1 MIRRGVVAVAVVCAA
16 RCGAQVV
23 PVPTTAPAAVV
34 DTALKRCIGQ
44 RITRISIEPIG
55 PEFGGQ
61 SASSHLI
68 TGLVRKFHVDTRAR
82 VIREF
87 VLLKEGDICTEDKR
101 RETERVLRAQW
112 FLQDARVLVYPDKD
126 GVQLIVTT
134 VDEVAMIASA
144 ATRGTTITSASLGS
158 ANLMGR
164 GLLVEA
170 GWRDNRTLRDGRSFR
185 MRSALTF
192 GRPIQSSL
200 TWNRYGLGS
209 HFDTELR
216 YPFITD
222 FQRFGFRGVIGK
234 DDDYVR
240 FLRSTGDLPYQRVSR
255 SFGSLGGV
263 ARIGHPGALLLAGAS
278 LSYDGEDIGSA
289 VTLTDSGAFPF
300 TATLPVLPAPPQSA
314 TRANILIGGR
324 AMRFL
329 PVEGFDALTGV
340 QDLRIGVQFGGQFGR
355 PLHLDGLSTEDFFV
369 SGDIYAGWGTQHV
382 FTGTEWVFSGRKA
395 ASGWDGRLIS
405 GRTSI
410 YLKPVKKATT
420 IGSVEFTGGKDVR
433 VPFQVPLGA
442 STQGLRGFYDS
453 YDAGGSRVVL
463 RAEQRQAIGR
473 PWGFADVGAVVFT
486 EAGRVWAGRVPYGVT
501 TPWRGSVGTGLLLSI
516 PPRSRRLYRVDLVY
530 ALNPDLRSHRW
541 DVRMTSGNF
550 TRIFWQDPDESRR
563 ARERSLIS
571 NLFSF

>member
-1 MIRRGVVAVAVVCAA
+1 MIRRVLLAAATMCAV
-16 RCGAQVV
+16 RGGAQVV
-23 PVPTTAPAAVV
+23 PVPTSAPTVAV

-44 RITRISIEPIG
+44 RVTRISIEPIG

-61 SASSHLI
+61 SASSHLV

-144 ATRGTTITSASLGS
+144 GARGTKLTSASFGS
-158 ANLMGR
+158 SNLMGR

-170 GWRDNRTLRDGRSFR
+170 GWRDNRSLRDGRSFR
-185 MRSALTF
+185 IRSALTF

-200 TWNRYGLGS
+200 TWNRYGLGG
-209 HFDTELR
+209 HFDAELR

-222 FQRFGFRGVIGK
+222 FQRFGFRSLIGRE
-234 DDDYVR
+234 DDYVR
-240 FLRSTGDLPYQRVSR
+240 FLRSSGDLPYQRVSR
-255 SFGSLGGV
+255 TFGSLGGV
-263 ARIGHPGALLLAGAS
+263 ARIGQPGALLLAGAS
-278 LSYDGEDIGSA
+278 LSYDGENIGSA

-300 TATLPVLPAPPQSA
+300 GEALPVLPAPPQSS

-355 PLHLDGLSTEDFFV
+355 PLRLDGLSTADYFV
-369 SGDIYAGWGTQHV
+369 SGDVYAGWGTQRV

-395 ASGWDGRLIS
+395 GSGWDGRLIS
-405 GRTSI
+405 GRTAI
-410 YLKPVKKATT
+410 YIKPVKKTTT

-433 VPFQVPLGA
+433 VPFQVPLG
-442 STQGLRGFYDS
+442 SSVQGLRGFSDS
-453 YDAGGSRVVL
+453 YDAGGSRIIL
-463 RAEQRQAIGR
+463 RGEQRQVIGR

-501 TPWRGSVGTGLLLSI
+501 TPWRGAVGAGILISI
-516 PPRSRRLYRVDLVY
+516 PPRSRNLYRLDVVY
-530 ALNPDLRSHRW
+530 ALNPDQRSRRW
-541 DVRMTSGNF
+541 DFRLTSGNF
-550 TRIFWQDPDESRR
+550 TRTFWRDPDESRR

>member
-1 MIRRGVVAVAVVCAA
+1 MIRRVLLAAATMCAV
-16 RCGAQVV
+16 RGGAQVV
-23 PVPTTAPAAVV
+23 PVPTSAPTVAV

-61 SASSHLI
+61 SASSHLV

-144 ATRGTTITSASLGS
+144 GARGTKLTSASFGS
-158 ANLMGR
+158 SNLMGR

-170 GWRDNRTLRDGRSFR
+170 GWRDNRSLRDGRSFR
-185 MRSALTF
+185 IRSALTF

-200 TWNRYGLGS
+200 TWNRYGLGG
-209 HFDTELR
+209 HFDAELR

-222 FQRFGFRGVIGK
+222 FQRFGFRSLIGRE
-234 DDDYVR
+234 DDYVR
-240 FLRSTGDLPYQRVSR
+240 FLRSSGDLPYQRVSR
-255 SFGSLGGV
+255 TFGSLGGV
-263 ARIGHPGALLLAGAS
+263 ARIGQPGALLLAGAS
-278 LSYDGEDIGSA
+278 LSYDGENIGSA

-300 TATLPVLPAPPQSA
+300 GEALPVLPAPPQSS

-355 PLHLDGLSTEDFFV
+355 PLRLDGLSTADYFV
-369 SGDIYAGWGTQHV
+369 SGDVYAGWGTQRV

-395 ASGWDGRLIS
+395 GSGWDGRLIS
-405 GRTSI
+405 GRTAI
-410 YLKPVKKATT
+410 YIKPVKKTTT

-433 VPFQVPLGA
+433 VPFQVPLG
-442 STQGLRGFYDS
+442 SSVQGLRGFSDS
-453 YDAGGSRVVL
+453 YDAGGSRIIL
-463 RAEQRQAIGR
+463 RGEQRQVIGR

-501 TPWRGSVGTGLLLSI
+501 TPWRGAVGAGILISI
-516 PPRSRRLYRVDLVY
+516 PPRSRNLYRLDVVY
-530 ALNPDLRSHRW
+530 ALNPDQRSRRW
-541 DVRMTSGNF
+541 DFRLTSGNF
-550 TRIFWQDPDESRR
+550 TRTFWRDPDESRR